1 VSRHRNSRSAAAV
14 SGLFHFNPAT
24 RIPAPVQIEEQV
36 KVALAFG
43 KLRPGDLLPSIRAL
57 EEQLGVG
64 RMLVRKAYQRLEA
77 SGLVRIVHGRGAV
90 VTGQSPANGQVAT
103 RADELIQRVLAEVR
117 REGLD
122 AVTFARLLHQ
132 RLLAEDARAPRI
144 LYVDS
149 SDVLAQQLGLQIQ
162 QALGVHVKA
171 VGLSGLR
178 RLRGVVT
185 RDTQVLVDY
194 YYLADVRKILSRRAG
209 GIHPVSWDYDAV
221 FVERLRSLPQGADVL
236 LLFYQS
242 SLNEQGTLLAIDAL
256 LDRVK
261 ERNLKVTF
269 KAVENV
275 RSIARLA
282 RSGYDAIVVSNRVWD
297 DHASVLERY
306 PDKFWRLSS
315 RLNLKSLDPIRVRL
329 GFVL

>member
-1 VSRHRNSRSAAAV
+1 VSRHRNSRGPSPV
-14 SGLFHFNPAT
+14 GSLFNFNPAA
-24 RIPAPVQIEEQV
+24 RIPAPLQIEEQV

-57 EEQLGVG
+57 ENQLGVG

-90 VTGQSPANGQVAT
+90 VTGQSPADGQLAT
-103 RADELIQRVLAEVR
+103 KADELIQRVLAEVR

-122 AVTFARLLHQ
+122 PVTFARLLHQ
-132 RLLAEDARAPRI
+132 RLLTEDARAPRI
-144 LYVDS
+144 MYVDS

-171 VGLSGLR
+171 IGLSSLR
-178 RLRGVVT
+178 RHRGVVS
-185 RDTQVLVDY
+185 RETQVLVDY

-209 GIHPVSWDYDAV
+209 GIHPVSWDYDAA

-236 LLFYQS
+236 LLFYES
-242 SLNEQGTLLAIDAL
+242 SLKEQGTLLAIDAL

-261 ERNLKVTF
+261 ERDFNVTF
-269 KAVENV
+269 KAVEDV

-282 RSGYDAIVVSNRVWD
+282 KSGYDAVLVSNRVWD
-297 DHASVLERY
+297 DHASVLEQHPER
-306 PDKFWRLSS
+306 FWRLSS
-315 RLNLKSLDPIRVRL
+315 RLNLKSLDPIRIRL

>member
-1 VSRHRNSRSAAAV
+1 M
-14 SGLFHFNPAT
+14 
-24 RIPAPVQIEEQV
+24 QIEEQV

-57 EEQLGVG
+57 EDQLGVG

-77 SGLVRIVHGRGAV
+77 SGLVSIVHGRGAV
-90 VTGQSPANGQVAT
+90 VTGQSPTDGHVAT
-103 RADELIQRVLAEVR
+103 KADELIERVLADVR

-144 LYVDS
+144 QYVDY
-149 SDVLAQQLGLQIQ
+149 SDVLAQQLGLQIK

-171 VGLSGLR
+171 VGLSTLR
-178 RLRGVVT
+178 RLRGAVSRT
-185 RDTQVLVDY
+185 TQVLVDY
-194 YYLADVRKILSRRAG
+194 YYLADVRKLLSRRAG
-209 GIHPVSWDYDAV
+209 GIYPVSWDYDAA
-221 FVERLRSLPQGADVL
+221 FVERLRSLPQGAGVL
-236 LLFYQS
+236 LLFYRS
-242 SLNEQGTLLAIDAL
+242 SLKEQGTLLAIDAL

-261 ERNLKVTF
+261 ERDFKVTF
-269 KAVENV
+269 KAVEDV
-275 RSIARLA
+275 RSIRRLA
-282 RSGYDAIVVSNRVWD
+282 GAGYDAIVVSNRVWD
-297 DHASVLERY
+297 DHARVLERD
-306 PDKFWRLSS
+306 PEKFWRLSS

>member
-1 VSRHRNSRSAAAV
+1 M
-14 SGLFHFNPAT
+14 SGLFHFNPAA

-57 EEQLGVG
+57 EDQLGVG

-77 SGLVRIVHGRGAV
+77 AGLVSILHGRGAV
-90 VTGQSPANGQVAT
+90 VTGQSPADGHVAT
-103 RADELIQRVLAEVR
+103 KADELIQRVLADVR

-122 AVTFARLLHQ
+122 PVTFARLLHQ

-149 SDVLAQQLGLQIQ
+149 SDVLARQLGLQIQ

-171 VGLSGLR
+171 VGLSSLR
-178 RLRGVVT
+178 RYRSVVS

-194 YYLADVRKILSRRAG
+194 YYLADVRKLLSRRAG
-209 GIHPVSWDYDAV
+209 GIHPVSWDYDAA
-221 FVERLRSLPQGADVL
+221 FVERLRSLRQGAGVL
-236 LLFYQS
+236 LLFNRS
-242 SLNEQGTLLAIDAL
+242 SLKEQGTLLAIDAL

-261 ERNLKVTF
+261 ERELKVTF
-269 KAVENV
+269 KAVEDV
-275 RSIARLA
+275 PSIPRLA
-282 RSGYDAIVVSNRVWD
+282 RSDYAAIVVSNRVWD
-297 DHASVLERY
+297 DHAGVLERD
-306 PDKFWRLSS
+306 PERFWRLSS
-315 RLNLKSLDPIRVRL
+315 RLNLKSLDPIRMRL